1 MHATTYRFHSTVT
14 PLIREAIRIAQR
26 VQQQI
31 PLKSHRKPATFLV
44 GGAVRDLVVHI
55 PPKDVDIEIYHLSF
69 KQLDRLLRHIYGK
82 EVKNNNYFGT
92 WEILTPAGLLN
103 ISMPRTE
110 IYRGLH
116 HTDVTITL
124 DPYLPFS
131 KALAR
136 RDFTMN
142 AILVNLLTGAVH
154 DPYHG
159 SQDLQTRTLRV
170 VKTKTFRHDA
180 LRAWRAMQFV
190 ARYKLTPDKT
200 LIQLL
205 RRMAHSPAMALLSR
219 ERILAES
226 NKLCMPHSTPS
237 LGLELAHTTGLLHSR
252 VPSLTRLATQAKTW
266 QKLKNTIDTLV
277 SHTHSPAIFWQ
288 TILKALSETER
299 SALIQ
304 ELMLPKKYRLPKTL
318 YNQKRTG

>member
-1 MHATTYRFHSTVT
+1 MHATTYPFHSTVT
-14 PLIREAIRIAQR
+14 PLIREAIRIAQQ
-26 VQQQI
+26 VQQQVAI
-31 PLKSHRKPATFLV
+31 KPHRKPAAFLV
-44 GGAVRDLVVHI
+44 GGAVRDLIMHTA
-55 PPKDVDIEIYHLSF
+55 PKDIDIEIYHLSSEQID
-69 KQLDRLLRHIYGK
+69 KLLRHIYGIK
-82 EVKNNNYFGT
+82 IKSNNYFGT
-92 WEILTPAGLLN
+92 WEVSTPAGLLN
-103 ISMPRTE
+103 VSIPRTE
-110 IYRGLH
+110 IYKGPH

-124 DPYLPFS
+124 DPHLPFS

-142 AILVNLLTGAVH
+142 AILVNLLTGAIY

-159 SQDLQTRTLRV
+159 SENLRTRALRV
-170 VKTKTFRHDA
+170 VNAKTFPHDA

-200 LIQLL
+200 LVQLL
-205 RRMAHSPAMALLSR
+205 KHMADSPAMALLSR

-266 QKLKNTIDTLV
+266 QKLKNTIDTVV
-277 SHTHSPAIFWQ
+277 SHTHSPATFWQ

>member
-1 MHATTYRFHSTVT
+1 MHTTTYPFHSTVT
-14 PLIREAIRIAQR
+14 PLIREAIRIAQQ

-31 PLKSHRKPATFLV
+31 PLTSHRKPATFLV

-69 KQLDRLLRHIYGK
+69 KQLDRLLRRIYGK

-103 ISMPRTE
+103 ISIPRTE

-116 HTDVTITL
+116 HTDVTIAL

-142 AILVNLLTGAVH
+142 AILVNVLTGAVH

-170 VKTKTFRHDA
+170 VKANTFPHDA

-200 LIQLL
+200 LVRLL
-205 RRMAHSPAMALLSR
+205 RHMAHSPAMALLSR

-252 VPSLTRLATQAKTW
+252 VPSLARLATQAKKW
-266 QKLKNTIDTLV
+266 QELKNTIDALA
-277 SHTHSPAIFWQ
+277 SYTHSPATFWQ